1 MVCFASRSPLE
12 ASCSFAD
19 FGPRLISFSRL
30 YLLGLCQRG
39 DCASGV
45 SFASCAVAEKEPRR
59 RQSATDARTIGKPLI
74 LAPPRPEGLHNSYL
88 QSGGCVEG
96 AKRELEK
103 RPRAGAG
110 RTFLGKRRG
119 ARACQARRRTLG

>member
-1 MVCFASRSPLE
+1 MVSFASRSPFE
-12 ASCSFAD
+12 ASWPFAD
-19 FGPRLISFSRL
+19 LGPRFISFSGL
-30 YLLGLCQRG
+30 YLLGLYQRG

-59 RQSATDARTIGKPLI
+59 RQSATDERTIDKPLI

-96 AKRELEK
+96 AKSELEN

-110 RTFLGKRRG
+110 RTFVGKRRG
-119 ARACQARRRTLG
+119 A